1 MIVLNEQDLVALKN
15 YANELPTKFGLG
27 LLQFLETK
35 EKEVAETEEIQKD
48 KEEKPIKNK
57 K

>member
-35 EKEVAETEEIQKD
+35 EKEVKETEEIQKD

-57 K
+57 N